1 MYEIGAES
9 GRYYSL
15 NVPLREGM
23 DDTSE
28 STHVLL
34 MQIISDGVVQI
45 ITDNIV
51 IVPIPPPPHPQ
62 F

>member
-1 MYEIGAES
+1 MFIAGDMYEIGAES

-23 DDTSE
+23 DDTSK
-28 STHVLL
+28 SVHLL
-34 MQIISDGVVQI
+34 QIISDNVVQI

-51 IVPIPPPPHPQ
+51 SL
-62 F
+62 